1 MVYHHRNLEF
11 QDEHHLIKEFYKHQN
26 DLYRQLKREKGFITM
41 IQRDSLPI
49 CNAVCR
55 RLFRAFK
62 SAPAFA
68 SNSNTSASS
77 PKAA

>member
-1 MVYHHRNLEF
+1 MI
-11 QDEHHLIKEFYKHQN
+11 DENEWKE
-26 DLYRQLKREKGFITM
+26 
-41 IQRDSLPI
+41 RDSLPI

-62 SAPAFA
+62 SAPALA
-68 SNSNTSASS
+68 NNSNTSASS

>member
-1 MVYHHRNLEF
+1 ME
-11 QDEHHLIKEFYKHQN
+11 
-26 DLYRQLKREKGFITM
+26 REIF
-41 IQRDSLPI
+41 LPI

-62 SAPAFA
+62 SAPDFA
-68 SNSNTSASS
+68 NNSNTSASS